1 MLEKLQDRAT
11 VGTEVEGVPAV
22 ASDQVS
28 GMLKANAFF
37 CAPPT
42 PQVYGDGVW
51 LYVCECVC
59 VYWCVRVRLRTCIRR

>member
-1 MLEKLQDRAT
+1 M
-11 VGTEVEGVPAV
+11 VGTGVEGVPAV

-59 VYWCVRVRLRTCIRR
+59 VC